1 MVERIRQDQAVRDQL
16 GQRRNAGLVRDV
28 ARGEQQRGVL
38 AVQIGQFAFEFDQR
52 VMGAR
57 DIAGAAGAG
66 ADPGRGLDHRA
77 DHLGVLAHAEIV
89 VRTPD
94 HDVARA
100 VRRVPQRVR
109 KPARDAFQIG
119 ENPVA
124 VLVVQPPEG
133 GTEELAIV
141 HCVTRVRT
149 KVEQAEAGLRAFLE
163 RFQLGC
169 RDRNRSACP
178 QPACWWRG
186 SMFHPGRSAK
196 RILPSEKPDPSA
208 AASPSVSTIG
218 EAPSRSAQPATLLG
232 DLLVA
237 AEACDLLPACFA
249 KASASARSDARKRRN
264 PDQGDRPRSGQAR
277 LTHAAQELLHQVGSS
292 DRGRFA

>member
-77 DHLGVLAHAEIV
+77 DHLGVLAHAEII

-149 KVEQAEAGLRAFLE
+149 KVEQAERARLSRAF
-163 RFQLGC
+163 
-169 RDRNRSACP
+169 
-178 QPACWWRG
+178 PAW
-186 SMFHPGRSAK
+186 
-196 RILPSEKPDPSA
+196 L
-208 AASPSVSTIG
+208 
-218 EAPSRSAQPATLLG
+218 SRSKSVRP
-232 DLLVA
+232 
-237 AEACDLLPACFA
+237 
-249 KASASARSDARKRRN
+249 ARSRVAGGAVRCFIRVDPRS
-264 PDQGDRPRSGQAR
+264 GFCRPRSQTRPPPRAR
-277 LTHAAQELLHQVGSS
+277 ACQ
-292 DRGRFA
+292 R